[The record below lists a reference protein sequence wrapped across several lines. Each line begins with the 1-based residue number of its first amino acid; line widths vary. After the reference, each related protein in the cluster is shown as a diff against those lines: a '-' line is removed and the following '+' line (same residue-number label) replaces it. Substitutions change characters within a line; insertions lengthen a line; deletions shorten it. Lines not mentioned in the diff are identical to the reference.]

1 MQLAA
6 PQPLPTA
13 RPIVGL
19 CLRTHV
25 RDATNDLVTRY
36 DRTSADT
43 PVVVDD
49 REIGMADA
57 AILDD
62 TLDLLGADL
71 PDRIQ
76 KVRASASDH

>member
-1 MQLAA
+1 M
-6 PQPLPTA
+6 
-13 RPIVGL
+13 
-19 CLRTHV
+19 
-25 RDATNDLVTRY
+25 TRY

-43 PVVVDD
+43 PVAVDD

-76 KVRASASDH
+76 KVQASASDHSSPRSDHFDVLSAFILRRER